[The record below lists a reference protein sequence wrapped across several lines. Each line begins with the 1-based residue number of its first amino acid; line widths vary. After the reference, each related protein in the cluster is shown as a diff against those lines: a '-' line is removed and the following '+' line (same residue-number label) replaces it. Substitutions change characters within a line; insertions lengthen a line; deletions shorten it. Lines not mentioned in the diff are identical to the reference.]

1 MHERERH
8 RVILDLLRERG
19 VATVQVIA
27 DATGGSE
34 ATVRRDL
41 AALAGQGLLRK
52 LRGGAEALQAPVL
65 QDAVHQAPNLV
76 PLSTPGAGAGPNLL
90 EKRAIARAAVEL
102 CAEGDAII
110 INGGTTTFQMVHAL
124 DGLKLQV
131 LTNSF
136 PVADHLLRHSACAV
150 MVPSGTIYRE
160 QNIILSPFEDDGTV
174 HFRARRM
181 FMGAMGV
188 SALGIMEQDA
198 LIISSEQ
205 RLMRQADELVLL
217 VDATKFRM
225 QSSMILAPLNRAARI
240 ITDDRITDED
250 RRMVE
255 AAGIELIV
263 VDPRRPSRQNRS
275 SATA

>member
-8 RVILDLLRERG
+8 RVILELLEERG
-19 VATVQVIA
+19 VATIGDVA
-27 DATGGSE
+27 AATGGSD

-41 AALAGQGLLRK
+41 AALGVEGLLKK
-52 LRGGAEALQAPVL
+52 LRGGAEAVRPEPRAS
-65 QDAVHQAPNLV
+65 NLV
-76 PLSTPGAGAGPNLL
+76 ALNAPGSGPGGGVVPNLL
-90 EKRAIARAAVEL
+90 EKRAIGRAAVEL

-124 DGLKLQV
+124 AGRRLQV

-136 PVADHLLRHSACAV
+136 SVADHLLRHSACDV
-150 MVPSGTIYRE
+150 MVPSGTVHRE

-188 SALGIMEQDA
+188 SALGIMERDP

-217 VDATKFRM
+217 VDATKFRA
-225 QSSMILAPLNRAARI
+225 QSSMILAPLTRATRV
-240 ITDDRITDED
+240 ITDDRITAEE

-255 AAGIELIV
+255 DAGIELTV
-263 VDPRRPSRQNRS
+263 ADARRS
-275 SATA
+275 SGQKQSSSTA

>member
-8 RVILDLLRERG
+8 RIILELLSARAVG
-19 VATVQVIA
+19 TVADFA
-27 DATGGSE
+27 EATGGSE

-41 AALAGQGLLRK
+41 AALAAQGRLRK
-52 LRGGAEALQAPVL
+52 LRGGAEALQP
-65 QDAVHQAPNLV
+65 PNVVMLGARRGGAIPELV
-76 PLSTPGAGAGPNLL
+76 
-90 EKRAIARAAVEL
+90 EKRAIARAAVAL

-124 DGLKLQV
+124 DRLKLQV

-136 PVADHLLRHSACAV
+136 SVADHLLRHSDCTV
-150 MVPSGTIYRE
+150 FLPSGSVYRE

-181 FMGAMGV
+181 FMGAQGV
-188 SALGIMEQDA
+188 SALGIMERDA

-205 RLMRQADELVLL
+205 RLMRQADELILL
-217 VDATKFRM
+217 VDATKFRT
-225 QSSMILAPLNRAARI
+225 QSSMILAPLARATRI
-240 ITDDRITDED
+240 ITDNRITDED

-255 AAGIELIV
+255 SAGIELIV
-263 VDPRRPSRQNRS
+263 ADPLGVAEQQRS
-275 SATA
+275 TSIA

>member
-52 LRGGAEALQAPVL
+52 LRGGAEALPAPVL
-65 QDAVHQAPNLV
+65 HDAVPPAPNLV
-76 PLSTPGAGAGPNLL
+76 PLSTPGGGGPNLL

-136 PVADHLLRHSACAV
+136 SVADHLLRHSACAV

-263 VDPRRPSRQNRS
+263 VDPRRPFRQNRS

>member
-8 RVILDLLRERG
+8 RIILELLSARAVG
-19 VATVQVIA
+19 TVADFA
-27 DATGGSE
+27 EATGGSE

-41 AALAGQGLLRK
+41 AALAAQGRLRK
-52 LRGGAEALQAPVL
+52 LRGGAEALQP
-65 QDAVHQAPNLV
+65 PNVVMLGARRGGAIPELV
-76 PLSTPGAGAGPNLL
+76 
-90 EKRAIARAAVEL
+90 EKRAIARAAVAL

-124 DGLKLQV
+124 DRLKLQV

-136 PVADHLLRHSACAV
+136 SVADHLLRHSDCTV
-150 MVPSGTIYRE
+150 FLPSGSVYRE

-181 FMGAMGV
+181 FMGAQGV
-188 SALGIMEQDA
+188 SALGIMERDA

-205 RLMRQADELVLL
+205 RLMRQADELILL
-217 VDATKFRM
+217 VDATKFRT
-225 QSSMILAPLNRAARI
+225 QSSMILTPLARATRI
-240 ITDDRITDED
+240 ITDNRITDED

-255 AAGIELIV
+255 SAGIELIV
-263 VDPRRPSRQNRS
+263 ADPLGVAEQQRS
-275 SATA
+275 TSIA

>member
-8 RVILDLLRERG
+8 RIILALLRERG
-19 VATVQVIA
+19 VATVQAIA
-27 DATGGSE
+27 AATGGSE

-41 AALAGQGLLRK
+41 TALADQGELKK
-52 LRGGAEALQAPVL
+52 LRGGAEALHAPAHPALSV
-65 QDAVHQAPNLV
+65 V
-76 PLSTPGAGAGPNLL
+76 PLATPIGNTGPNIL
-90 EKRAIARAAVEL
+90 EKRAIARAAVDL
-102 CAEGDAII
+102 CAEGDSII

-124 DGLKLQV
+124 GGLKLQV

-136 PVADHLLRHSACAV
+136 SVADHLLRHSACAV

-181 FMGAMGV
+181 FMGAMGL
-188 SALGIMEQDA
+188 SALGLMERDA

-205 RLMRQADELVLL
+205 RLMRQADELILL
-217 VDATKFRM
+217 VDATKFRT
-225 QSSMILAPLNRAARI
+225 QSSMILAPLNRATRI
-240 ITDDRITDED
+240 ITDDRITDAE

-255 AAGIELIV
+255 AAGVDLIV
-263 VDPRRPSRQNRS
+263 VDPRQPARRKET

>member
-8 RVILDLLRERG
+8 RVIMDLLGERG
-19 VATVQVIA
+19 VATVQDIA
-27 DATGGSE
+27 AATGGSD

-41 AALAGQGLLRK
+41 AALATEGRLKK
-52 LRGGAEALQAPVL
+52 LRGGAEALQPPSP
-65 QDAVHQAPNLV
+65 HPSNLV
-76 PLSTPGAGAGPNLL
+76 ALNTPGGGAGPNLL
-90 EKRAIARAAVEL
+90 EKRAIGRAAVEL

-110 INGGTTTFQMVHAL
+110 VNGGTTTFQMVHAL
-124 DGLKLQV
+124 ASLKLQV

-136 PVADHLLRHSACAV
+136 SVADHLLRHSACTV
-150 MVPSGTIYRE
+150 MLPSGTVYRE

-188 SALGIMEQDA
+188 SPLGIMEQDA

-217 VDATKFRM
+217 VDATKFRA
-225 QSSMILAPLNRAARI
+225 QSSMILAPLSRVARI
-240 ITDDRITDED
+240 VTDDRIGADE

-255 AAGIELIV
+255 DAGVGLIV
-263 VDPRRPSRQNRS
+263 VDPRRPAGQKPS
-275 SATA
+275 SSTA

>member
-8 RVILDLLRERG
+8 RIILDLLDARG
-19 VATVQVIA
+19 VATVQDFA
-27 DATGGSE
+27 HATGGSD

-41 AALAGQGLLRK
+41 AALATQGRLNK
-52 LRGGAEALQAPVL
+52 LRGGAEAIAA
-65 QDAVHQAPNLV
+65 AVSSPPNLV
-76 PLSTPGAGAGPNLL
+76 ALNTPGSGAGPNLL

-110 INGGTTTFQMVHAL
+110 VNGGTTTFQMVHAL
-124 DGLKLQV
+124 ANLKLQV

-136 PVADHLLRHSACAV
+136 SVAEHLLRHSACTV
-150 MVPSGTIYRE
+150 MLPSGTVYRE

-188 SALGIMEQDA
+188 SSLGIMEQDA

-205 RLMRQADELVLL
+205 RLMRQADEVVLL
-217 VDATKFRM
+217 VDATKFRA
-225 QSSMILAPLNRAARI
+225 QSSMILAPLTRAGRI
-240 ITDDRITDED
+240 ITDSRITADE
-250 RRMVE
+250 RRMIE
-255 AAGIELIV
+255 DAGIELIV
-263 VDPRRPSRQNRS
+263 ADPRRPSDQKPS
-275 SATA
+275 SSHA

>member
-8 RVILDLLRERG
+8 RIILELLSARAVG
-19 VATVQVIA
+19 TVAA
-27 DATGGSE
+27 FAEATGGSE

-41 AALAGQGLLRK
+41 AALAAQGRLRK
-52 LRGGAEALQAPVL
+52 LRGGAEALQPPNVVNL
-65 QDAVHQAPNLV
+65 GVRRGAVPE
-76 PLSTPGAGAGPNLL
+76 LL
-90 EKRAIARAAVEL
+90 EKRAIARAAVAL

-124 DGLKLQV
+124 DRLKLQV

-136 PVADHLLRHSACAV
+136 SVAEHLLRHSDCTV
-150 MVPSGTIYRE
+150 FLPSGSVYRE

-181 FMGAMGV
+181 FMGAQGV
-188 SALGIMEQDA
+188 SALGIMERDA

-205 RLMRQADELVLL
+205 RLMRQADELILL
-217 VDATKFRM
+217 VDATKFRA
-225 QSSMILAPLNRAARI
+225 QSSMILAPLARATRI
-240 ITDDRITDED
+240 VTDSRITDED

-255 AAGIELIV
+255 SAGIDLIV
-263 VDPRRPSRQNRS
+263 ADPLAVGDQQRS
-275 SATA
+275 TSIA

>member
-41 AALAGQGLLRK
+41 AALAGQGLLKK
-52 LRGGAEALQAPVL
+52 LRGGAEALQPPA
-65 QDAVHQAPNLV
+65 HQAPNLV
-76 PLSTPGAGAGPNLL
+76 PLSTPGGGEGPNLL

-136 PVADHLLRHSACAV
+136 SVADHLLRHSACAV

-181 FMGAMGV
+181 FMGAMGL

-240 ITDDRITDED
+240 ITDDRITEED

-263 VDPRRPSRQNRS
+263 VDPRRPFRQNRS